1 MNKQIRKKKT
11 FATENV
17 IDLSIDKQNIVN
29 LHHNTIDD
37 CVIINLRKK
46 NHTLDRQ
53 KSTKKEVDTLSSSS
67 LSSDNTL
74 KDCKIQLDE
83 ILQRQPKSRLKYD
96 RGREKLVFLREQR

>member
-29 LHHNTIDD
+29 LHHNTLDD

-53 KSTKKEVDTLSSSS
+53 KYTKK
-67 LSSDNTL
+67 
-74 KDCKIQLDE
+74 KFIHCHHHHYRRI
-83 ILQRQPKSRLKYD
+83 IH
-96 RGREKLVFLREQR
+96 